1 MANSYL
7 VAAIQ
12 MDSQNDKESNLQQA
26 GAYLDEAAEK
36 GAVLVVL
43 PEVMN
48 GLSEEPEFAETIPG
62 PTTDFLSRKAQEHQ
76 IWICG
81 GSISEIC
88 PQSERTLNT
97 SVLIDPT
104 GTIVAKY
111 SKLHNFDVTLPDG
124 TGICESL
131 KKQAG
136 QDIVN
141 ILTPLGNLGFA
152 ICYDLRFPELFRLLA
167 LQGTEI
173 ILLPANFTQAT
184 GKDHWEPLLR
194 ARAIENGCY
203 LIAANQTGVKS
214 QFTAYGNSMII
225 DPWGNILARADETPG
240 VIYATIDLDSLAE
253 TRQRI
258 PSLQNRRTDIY
269 QLSKEAD

>member
-12 MDSQNDKESNLQQA
+12 MDSQDNKENNLQMVA
-26 GAYLDEAAEK
+26 AYLEEAAKK
-36 GAVLVVL
+36 GAALVVL

-62 PTTDFLSRKAQEHQ
+62 PTTDFLCAKACELQ

-88 PQSERTLNT
+88 SQTERTLNT
-97 SVLIDPT
+97 SVLIAPT
-104 GTIVAKY
+104 GEIVAKY

-124 TGICESL
+124 TGVCESL

-136 QDIVN
+136 KNIITVN
-141 ILTPLGNLGFA
+141 TPLGKLGFA
-152 ICYDLRFPELFRLLA
+152 ICYDLRFPELFRLMA
-167 LQGTEI
+167 LEGAEI

-203 LIAANQTGVKS
+203 LIAANQTGQKQ

-225 DPWGNILARADETPG
+225 DPWGNILARAGEKPEI
-240 VIYATIDLDSLAE
+240 IYAAVDLELLAE

-269 QLSKEAD
+269 QLNKEAN

>member
-12 MDSQNDKESNLQQA
+12 MDSQDNKENNLQMVA
-26 GAYLDEAAEK
+26 AYLEEAAKK
-36 GAVLVVL
+36 GAALVVL

-62 PTTDFLSRKAQEHQ
+62 PTTDFLCTKACELQ

-88 PQSERTLNT
+88 SQTERTLNT
-97 SVLIDPT
+97 SVLIAPT
-104 GTIVAKY
+104 GEIVAKY

-124 TGICESL
+124 TGVCESF

-136 QDIVN
+136 KNIITVN
-141 ILTPLGNLGFA
+141 TPLGKLGFA
-152 ICYDLRFPELFRLLA
+152 ICYDLRFPELFRLMA
-167 LQGTEI
+167 LEGAEI

-203 LIAANQTGVKS
+203 LIAANQTGQKQ

-225 DPWGNILARADETPG
+225 DPWGNILARAGEKPEI
-240 VIYATIDLDSLAE
+240 IYAAVDLELLAE

-269 QLSKEAD
+269 QLNKEAN

>member
-12 MDSQNDKESNLQQA
+12 MDSQDNKENNLQMVA
-26 GAYLDEAAEK
+26 AYLEEAAKK
-36 GAVLVVL
+36 GAALVVL

-62 PTTDFLSRKAQEHQ
+62 PTTDFLCTKACELQ

-88 PQSERTLNT
+88 SQTERTLNT
-97 SVLIDPT
+97 SVLIAPT
-104 GTIVAKY
+104 GEIVAKY

-124 TGICESL
+124 TGVCESF

-136 QDIVN
+136 KNIITVN
-141 ILTPLGNLGFA
+141 TPLGKLGFA
-152 ICYDLRFPELFRLLA
+152 ICYDLRFPELFRLMA
-167 LQGTEI
+167 LEGAEI

-203 LIAANQTGVKS
+203 LIAANQTGQKQ

-225 DPWGNILARADETPG
+225 DPWGNILARAGEKPEI
-240 VIYATIDLDSLAE
+240 IYAAVDLELLAE

-269 QLSKEAD
+269 QLNKGAN

>member
-12 MDSQNDKESNLQQA
+12 MDSQDNKENNLQMVA
-26 GAYLDEAAEK
+26 AYLEEAAKK
-36 GAVLVVL
+36 GAALVVL

-62 PTTDFLSRKAQEHQ
+62 PTTDFLCAKACELQ

-88 PQSERTLNT
+88 SQTERTLNT
-97 SVLIDPT
+97 SVLIAPT
-104 GTIVAKY
+104 GEIVAKY

-124 TGICESL
+124 TGVCESF

-136 QDIVN
+136 KNIITVN
-141 ILTPLGNLGFA
+141 TPLGKLGFA
-152 ICYDLRFPELFRLLA
+152 ICYDLRFPELFRLMA
-167 LQGTEI
+167 LEGAEI

-203 LIAANQTGVKS
+203 LIAANQTGQKQ

-225 DPWGNILARADETPG
+225 DPWGNILARAGEKPEI
-240 VIYATIDLDSLAE
+240 IYAAVDLELLAE

-269 QLSKEAD
+269 QLNKEAN